1 SSTALRYVQR
11 RLPTLPRYWRVGAW
25 CYDLRNVL
33 ESIRIGNV
41 VSNKIFK
48 STDCLTW
55 EEVADVPAAFSARRH
70 TVGVAQ
76 GNSAWLF
83 GGISDVTNDTYGYP
97 LAEPFTPV
105 TETWVKKLD

>member
-1 SSTALRYVQR
+1 MAVVAADDVVYIFG
-11 RLPTLPRYWRVGAW
+11 GAI
-25 CYDLRNVL
+25 NT
-33 ESIRIGNV
+33 EEGNV

-48 STDCLTW
+48 STDSLTW

-83 GGISDVTNDTYGYP
+83 GGMLDAVNTGSYAYP